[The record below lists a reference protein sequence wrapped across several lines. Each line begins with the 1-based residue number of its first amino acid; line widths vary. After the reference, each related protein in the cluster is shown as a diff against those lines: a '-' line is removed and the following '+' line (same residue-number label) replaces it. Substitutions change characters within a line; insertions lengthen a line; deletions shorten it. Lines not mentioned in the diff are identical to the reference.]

1 MNIITKQAALAIFH
15 KVENSSIPIAIFA
28 EHGSWQAT
36 KVNTTNFARLVQ
48 REPEKLIGIFDI
60 NTRLEWIE
68 DDLAEAGIS

>member
-15 KVENSSIPIAIFA
+15 KVENSKIPIAIFA

-36 KVNTTNFARLVQ
+36 KVNTTNFARLVE
-48 REPEKLIGIFDI
+48 REPEKLLCIFDI

-68 DDLAEAGIS
+68 EDLEAAGIK